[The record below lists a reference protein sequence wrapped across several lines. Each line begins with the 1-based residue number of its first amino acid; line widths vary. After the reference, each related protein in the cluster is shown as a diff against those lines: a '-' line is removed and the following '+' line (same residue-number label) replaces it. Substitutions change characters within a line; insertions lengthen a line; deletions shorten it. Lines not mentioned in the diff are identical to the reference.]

1 MTYTCSMHDGETWMQ
16 DLKLRLRQ
24 KPEERFADFFVQIL
38 ASWKPHSTRS
48 LSISLMS
55 PLCISVNYSATSKV
69 KELELEGIF
78 DLLVNDPK

>member
-1 MTYTCSMHDGETWMQ
+1 MHDGETWMQ

-69 KELELEGIF
+69 KELELGGIF
-78 DLLVNDPK
+78 DLLFNDSK